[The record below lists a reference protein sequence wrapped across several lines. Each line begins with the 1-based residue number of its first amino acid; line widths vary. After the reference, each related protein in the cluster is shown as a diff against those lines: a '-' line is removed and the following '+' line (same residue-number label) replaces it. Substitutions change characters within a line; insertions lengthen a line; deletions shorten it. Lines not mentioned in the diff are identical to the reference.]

1 VGQPSARLV
10 GGSLLAGAGV
20 VAATTLASRVV
31 GLGRWF
37 VFSHSVGVTCTG
49 QVYATANQVPNLL
62 FEIAAGGALAAVAV
76 PLVAGH
82 LNRGREGAADRTAS
96 ALLTW
101 ALTLL
106 VPLSVLVAV
115 LARPIADGLLGPAS
129 CEPSSAPGAAA
140 LMLVVFAPQV
150 VLYGVGIV
158 LAGVLHAHRRFL
170 AAALAPLLSSLVVI
184 ATYLVYGAVVAPG
197 TPLGETSR
205 GALLLLAGG
214 TTAGVVAMSLP
225 LFWPVHRAGVRWRPT
240 WRFPEGTGARAG
252 GLALAGLVAVGA
264 QQLCLLATIW
274 LTNRAAGVGALNV
287 YTYAQTAYLLPYA
300 VLVVPLATVAFPRL
314 TDPGLA
320 RRTLSRTA
328 QAVLVASVAAACTL
342 VAVRREV
349 GEVFLAI
356 DAGAD
361 SAGRETLTAL
371 PSTLA
376 AYAPGLVGFGL
387 AALLTRALYAHGS
400 PRAAAGSVGA
410 GWLLAAL
417 LPLVVLVPGGPH
429 DPGRTLVVLGLGSAV
444 GLTLAG
450 ALQVVQ
456 VRRAWGQDALP
467 GLLRVGSAALAGG
480 LLGLLLR
487 ELAARSWTPQG
498 AGWAVLSALAT
509 ALLVLVLSLGAV
521 RLVAPAT
528 FAAVRDGVTRRVGP
542 D

>member
-1 VGQPSARLV
+1 MSQPSARLV

-20 VAATTLASRVV
+20 VAAATLASRIV

-62 FEIAAGGALAAVAV
+62 YEVAAGGALAAVAV

-82 LNRGREGAADRTAS
+82 LNRGRDDAADRTAS

-101 ALTLL
+101 AVTVL
-106 VPLSVLVAV
+106 VPLAVLVAV
-115 LARPIADGLLGPAS
+115 LARPIAEGLLGAGG
-129 CEPSSAPGAAA
+129 CEPTSAPGAAA

-158 LAGVLHAHRRFL
+158 LAGVLQAHRRFL
-170 AAALAPLLSSLVVI
+170 AAALAPLASSLVVI
-184 ATYLVYGAVVAPG
+184 ATYLAYGVLVPAG
-197 TPLGETSR
+197 TPLAETSR

-225 LFWPVHRAGVRWRPT
+225 LLWPAHRAGVRWRPT
-240 WRFPEGTGARAG
+240 WRFPGGTARRAG
-252 GLALAGLVAVGA
+252 ALAVAGLVAVGA

-274 LTNRAAGVGALNV
+274 LANRSAGVGVLNV
-287 YTYAQTAYLLPYA
+287 YTYVQTAYLLPYA

-314 TDPGLA
+314 TDPEVGP
-320 RRTLSRTA
+320 RTLARTA
-328 QAVLVASVAAACTL
+328 QAVLVAAVASACTL

-356 DAGAD
+356 DAGAA
-361 SAGRETLTAL
+361 AGGRQTLDAL
-371 PSTLA
+371 PVALA

-400 PRAAAGSVGA
+400 ARAAAGSVA
-410 GWLLAAL
+410 LGWLAAAAA
-417 LPLVVLVPGGPH
+417 PLVVLSAGGPH
-429 DPGRTLVVLGLGSAV
+429 DPRHTLVVLGLGSAA
-444 GLTLAG
+444 GLTLA
-450 ALQVVQ
+450 ALLQVVQ
-456 VRRAWGQDALP
+456 VRRAWGGDALP
-467 GLLRVGSAALAGG
+467 GLPRVGGAALAGG
-480 LLGLLLR
+480 LGGLALR
-487 ELAARSWTPQG
+487 E
-498 AGWAVLSALAT
+498 ALAT
-509 ALLVLVLSLGAV
+509 VWEVHGALTAAASAVVTVLAVLTLSLGAV
-521 RLVAPAT
+521 RAVAPRT
-528 FAAVRDGVTRRVGP
+528 FAAVRQGITARRGS

>member
-1 VGQPSARLV
+1 MSQPSARLV

-20 VAATTLASRVV
+20 VAAATLASRVV

-62 FEIAAGGALAAVAV
+62 YEIAAGGALAAVAV

-82 LNRGREGAADRTAS
+82 LNRGREDAADRTAS

-101 ALTLL
+101 AVTAL
-106 VPLSVLVAV
+106 VPLAVLVAV
-115 LARPIADGLLGPAS
+115 LARPIAEALLGS
-129 CEPSSAPGAAA
+129 GGCEPGSAPAAAA

-158 LAGVLHAHRRFL
+158 LAGVLQAHRRFL
-170 AAALAPLLSSLVVI
+170 AAALAPLASSLVVI
-184 ATYLVYGAVVAPG
+184 ATYLAYGALVPAG
-197 TPLGETSR
+197 TPLAETSR

-225 LFWPVHRAGVRWRPT
+225 LLWPAHRAGVRWRPT
-240 WRFPEGTGARAG
+240 WRFPDGTAARAG
-252 GLALAGLVAVGA
+252 ALAVAGLVAVGA

-274 LTNRAAGVGALNV
+274 LANRAAGVGVLNV

-314 TDPGLA
+314 TDPGA
-320 RRTLSRTA
+320 AGRTLARTA
-328 QAVLVASVAAACTL
+328 QAVLVASVASACTL

-356 DAGAD
+356 DAGA
-361 SAGRETLTAL
+361 AAEGAVTLDAL
-371 PSTLA
+371 PAGLA

-387 AALLTRALYAHGS
+387 AALLTRALYARGS
-400 PRAAAGSVGA
+400 ARGAAGSVAA

-417 LPLVVLVPGGPH
+417 VPLAVLLPGGPH
-429 DPGRTLVVLGLGSAV
+429 DPQRTLVVLGLGSAA
-444 GLTLAG
+444 GMLLTAL
-450 ALQVVQ
+450 LQVGQ
-456 VRRAWGQDALP
+456 VRRAWGSGALP
-467 GLLRVGSAALAGG
+467 GLAGVGAAALAGG
-480 LLGLLLR
+480 LVALGLR
-487 ELAARSWTPQG
+487 EALAGVWAPEGPW
-498 AGWAVLSALAT
+498 WAVLSAAVTVGVVLA
-509 ALLVLVLSLGAV
+509 LSLGAV
-521 RLVAPAT
+521 RVVAPQT
-528 FAAVRDGVTRRVGP
+528 FAAVRQGVTARRGP